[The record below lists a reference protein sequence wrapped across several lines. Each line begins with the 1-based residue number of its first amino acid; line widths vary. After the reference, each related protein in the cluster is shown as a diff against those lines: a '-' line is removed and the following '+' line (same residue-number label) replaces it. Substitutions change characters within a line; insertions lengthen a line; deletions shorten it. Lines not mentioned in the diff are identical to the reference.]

1 MEFNALDTIKN
12 YITASSGLYISSP
25 EMKDFMSIVQD
36 VDGKIISFE
45 TTSIEQ
51 VLERVDADGKLF
63 LQINFNS
70 GKKILLTDE
79 LIGFKPIPIIDL
91 DMSKLPKVVTT
102 PDLISVL
109 EAIEEVIHLR
119 DSESDVDVLKK
130 LYISVL
136 EGAESVGFDLTEEK
150 IWLQHLNY
158 SGQKATA

>member
-1 MEFNALDTIKN
+1 
-12 YITASSGLYISSP
+12 
-25 EMKDFMSIVQD
+25 
-36 VDGKIISFE
+36 
-45 TTSIEQ
+45 
-51 VLERVDADGKLF
+51 
-63 LQINFNS
+63 
-70 GKKILLTDE
+70 
-79 LIGFKPIPIIDL
+79 
-91 DMSKLPKVVTT
+91 MSKLPKVVTT